1 MAGSAYTV
9 SQLGDPMSTSC
20 REKLRE
26 MCAFSHASSAV
37 GSPRTRQYPTA
48 SACAVEFRNMVPD
61 PLGSFGWFASRTAPG
76 GSTNS
81 PRIAF
86 ASAAARCS
94 GVPDGRSLTVGVPED
109 LAARGAYVSPPQ
121 PTASTA
127 PTMRRNGPVFL
138 SLTPLR
144 RQVSQRRFH
153 AASYGTE
160 IPDSLPLSASATAS
174 RPACRR
180 PSRPEPGEGPGV
192 GRVRSG

>member
-1 MAGSAYTV
+1 
-9 SQLGDPMSTSC
+9 
-20 REKLRE
+20 
-26 MCAFSHASSAV
+26 
-37 GSPRTRQYPTA
+37 
-48 SACAVEFRNMVPD
+48 MVPD

-76 GSTNS
+76 GGTNS

-94 GVPDGRSLTVGVPED
+94 GVPDGRPLTAGVPED

-153 AASYGTE
+153 AASYGNE
-160 IPDSLPLSASATAS
+160 FPI
-174 RPACRR
+174 ACR
-180 PSRPEPGEGPGV
+180 
-192 GRVRSG
+192 